1 MGVPSADAIG
11 GCRRCVSPRRMRIG
25 GCRRWVSPRRMP
37 HRRMPTVGVPS
48 ADALGG
54 CHPSVG
60 VPSAGATVRVR
71 SANAHRRMPVGGWR
85 VGVPS
90 ADALGGCPIGGCLP
104 VAVPSTDGGCHRRR
118 MPTVGVPSVGGGC
131 PQWVSHR
138 MPVGGCRRWVSPQWV
153 PVAVPSADAPSADA
167 HGGCPPSADAIS
179 GCPPLGGCTS
189 ADASAVGVPSCGGG
203 WMSPP
208 RRTLGRSRG
217 SSLGV
222 ESARYCASL
231 LRLVYTR
238 STKPS
243 DCNSGP

>member
-1 MGVPSADAIG
+1 
-11 GCRRCVSPRRMRIG
+11 
-25 GCRRWVSPRRMP
+25 MP

-48 ADALGG
+48 ADADGG
-54 CHPSVG
+54 MPTVG
-60 VPSAGATVRVR
+60 VPSVDAPTVDAIGGCPRWVSHQRVR
-71 SANAHRRMPVGGWR
+71 RCVSARRMRIGECRRWVSHRRMPVGGCPT

-90 ADALGGCPIGGCLP
+90 ADALGGCPSVGASRWLSHRRM
-104 VAVPSTDGGCHRRR
+104 PSADADGGCPLSGCHRRMPHRR
-118 MPTVGVPSVGGGC
+118 MPTVGV
-131 PQWVSHR
+131 
-138 MPVGGCRRWVSPQWV
+138 
-153 PVAVPSADAPSADA
+153 
-167 HGGCPPSADAIS
+167 PSADAIS